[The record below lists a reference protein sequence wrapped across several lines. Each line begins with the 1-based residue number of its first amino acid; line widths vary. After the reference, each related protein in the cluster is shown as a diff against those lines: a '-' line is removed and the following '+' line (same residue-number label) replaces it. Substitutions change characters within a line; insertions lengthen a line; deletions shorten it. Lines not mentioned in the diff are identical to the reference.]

1 VKKQELLELID
12 QLPDDVDPE
21 ELIHKLYLKAKL
33 ERAEAAVANG
43 NVVPQ
48 REVVKRSD
56 EWFL

>member
-1 VKKQELLELID
+1 MKKQELLELID

-43 NVVPQ
+43 DVVPQ
-48 REVVKRSD
+48 QEVVKRSD

>member
-1 VKKQELLELID
+1 VKKQELLDLID
-12 QLPDDVDPE
+12 QLPNDVDPE
-21 ELIHKLYLKAKL
+21 QLIQKLYLKAKL

-43 NVVPQ
+43 DVVPQ